1 MPGMTWGWMFV
12 TLKLNRFELLVA
24 IAGALIIGTWAA
36 YIVVSLGA
44 IAVPDGCIDGWIGA
58 SDPRPQC
65 LPAMNDWASL
75 LVSGSADLLWWA
87 QIIPFVIGIVAG
99 APIIAREVELGTAHT
114 TWTLFSSRSRWLV
127 SQLVPVMVAI
137 AIAVAAASVATE
149 LVAGLRERVGLAVIS
164 DIGMHGL
171 TFAMRV
177 AAAFGVGLLVGAV
190 VARSVP
196 SVVIGVVVFVLVI
209 GVLGVAREAW
219 FANQPRAALDPDDA
233 TAVTTTWL
241 WRDPTGELVTDE
253 IAMSTVPADV
263 AALDRGSAQ
272 AVESMNWLEGAGY
285 DLVPVGITQ
294 DQALGWQPYEAGILA
309 MLCVGSVSSTFL
321 VVRRR
326 RI

>member
-1 MPGMTWGWMFV
+1 MRGMTWGWTFV

-24 IAGALIIGTWAA
+24 IAAALVIGTWAA
-36 YIVVSLGA
+36 YIVASLAA
-44 IAVPDGCIDGWIGA
+44 IAVPDGCIDGWIGG
-58 SDPRPQC
+58 DPRPQC
-65 LPAMNDWASL
+65 LPAMDDWSSL
-75 LVSGSADLLWWA
+75 LVSSSADLLWWA
-87 QIIPFVIGIVAG
+87 QIVPFVIGIVAG

-127 SQLVPVMVAI
+127 SQLVPVMVAV
-137 AIAVAAASVATE
+137 AISVAAASVTTE

-171 TFAMRV
+171 VFAMRA

-196 SVVIGVVVFVLVI
+196 SVVIGAVVFVLV
-209 GVLGVAREAW
+209 LGMLSVAREAW
-219 FANQPRAALDPDDA
+219 FASQPRIALDPDDA
-233 TAVTTTWL
+233 TAVTTTWR
-241 WRDPTGELVTDE
+241 WRDLTGALVTDE
-253 IAMSTVPADV
+253 IAMSMVPPDV
-263 AALDRGSAQ
+263 AALDRGSPQ
-272 AVESMNWLEGAGY
+272 AVESMNWLEDAGY
-285 DLVPVGITQ
+285 ELVPVGITQ

-309 MLCVGSVSSTFL
+309 MLCVVSVGGAFL